1 MKKTLCVIGLMMMP
15 FIFSSSCSG
24 GDESTKNQSDSS
36 KKEAKVKFS
45 PVPKVG
51 EAEKV
56 EAAEKVSFDS
66 LAEKTS
72 PIRNPKNKFVTIETD
87 FGKMVLELYRDIA
100 PIHADSFMARSKDGF
115 YDGTIFHRIVKNFMV
130 QGGDPE
136 GTGMGGAGY
145 FLKAEFSDLPHQ
157 DGTLS
162 MARGRDP
169 NSASSQF
176 FICLGRNRATS
187 NLDGQYTVFGQLIR
201 GYNVLH
207 EMGNLQCEPNPGNP
221 REISKPLE
229 EVVLRRAFESDAYGL
244 ELSAAENKE

>member
-1 MKKTLCVIGLMMMP
+1 MKKTLCIIGLMMMP
-15 FIFSSSCSG
+15 FIFSSSCSS
-24 GDESTKNQSDSS
+24 GDDSSKNQSDSS

-56 EAAEKVSFDS
+56 EPAEKASFDS

-72 PIRNPKNKFVTIETD
+72 PVRNPKNKFVTIETD
-87 FGKMVLELYRDIA
+87 FGKMVLELYRDVA

-115 YDGTIFHRIVKNFMV
+115 YEGTIFHRVIKNFMI

-136 GTGMGGAGY
+136 GTGRGGAGY
-145 FLKAEFSDLPHQ
+145 YLKAEFSDLPHQ

-162 MARGRDP
+162 MARSPDP

-176 FICLGRNRATS
+176 FICLGRNRTTA

-207 EMGNLQCEPNPGNP
+207 KIGNVECVPIPANP
-221 REISKPLE
+221 RAASRPIE
-229 EVVLRRAFESDAYGL
+229 EVTIRRAYESDALGF
-244 ELSAAENKE
+244 ELSASENKE

>member
-1 MKKTLCVIGLMMMP
+1 MMP

-24 GDESTKNQSDSS
+24 GDDSTKNQSDKV
-36 KKEAKVKFS
+36 KKE
-45 PVPKVG
+45 
-51 EAEKV
+51 EKV
-56 EAAEKVSFDS
+56 RFTPVSKVEPVEKVSFDS

-72 PIRNPKNKFVTIETD
+72 PIRDPKNKFVTIETD

-100 PIHADSFMARSKDGF
+100 PGHVDSFMARSKDGF

-162 MARGRDP
+162 MARSRDP

-176 FICLGRNRATS
+176 FICLGRNRSTS
-187 NLDGQYTVFGQLIR
+187 GLDGQYTVFGQLIR

-207 EMGNLQCEPNPGNP
+207 EIGNLPCEASPGNP

-244 ELSAAENKE
+244 ELSALENRE

>member
-1 MKKTLCVIGLMMMP
+1 MMP
-15 FIFSSSCSG
+15 FIFSSSCSS
-24 GDESTKNQSDSS
+24 GDDSTKNQSDKV
-36 KKEAKVKFS
+36 KKEEKVKFS

-56 EAAEKVSFDS
+56 GPAEKVSFDS

-72 PIRNPKNKFVTIETD
+72 PIRDPKNKFVTIETD
-87 FGKMVLELYRDIA
+87 FGKMVLELYRDVA
-100 PIHADSFMARSKDGF
+100 PGHADSFLVRSKDGF
-115 YDGTIFHRIVKNFMV
+115 YDGTIFHRIVRNFMI
-130 QGGDPE
+130 QGGDPK
-136 GTGMGGAGY
+136 GTGRGGAGY

-162 MARGRDP
+162 AARGRDP

-176 FICLGRNRATS
+176 YICLGRNRATS

-207 EMGNLQCEPNPGNP
+207 EIGNLPCEPNPGNP
-221 REISKPLE
+221 QEISKPLE
-229 EVVLRRAFESDAYGL
+229 EVVLRRAFESDAFGFK
-244 ELSAAENKE
+244 LSALENKE